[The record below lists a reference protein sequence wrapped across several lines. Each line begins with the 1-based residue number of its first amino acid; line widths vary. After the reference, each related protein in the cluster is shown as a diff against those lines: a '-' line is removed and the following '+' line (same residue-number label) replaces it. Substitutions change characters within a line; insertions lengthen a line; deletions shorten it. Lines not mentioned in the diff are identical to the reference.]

1 MSSHRKP
8 EINPAQ
14 AVAAAA
20 KAAAERAAAA
30 ASAAS
35 AVGCVASKPPLYHR
49 EYSQDRDRLF
59 ALHLRPARPLTR
71 ANAVVVPKT
80 PDQAS
85 TSYPAPKRRFL
96 LGKILDIFHKCF

>member
-8 EINPAQ
+8 EMNPAQ

-35 AVGCVASKPPLYHR
+35 AVGCGARGSYHR

-71 ANAVVVPKT
+71 SNAVVNPKT

-85 TSYPAPKRRFL
+85 TSYPAFNRK
-96 LGKILDIFHKCF
+96 FHFS

>member
-1 MSSHRKP
+1 MSSRTGSKT
-8 EINPAQ
+8 ELNPQ
-14 AVAAAA
+14 AMAAAA
-20 KAAAERAAAA
+20 AAAAERAAAA

-35 AVGCVASKPPLYHR
+35 AVGCGASKPPMYHR

-71 ANAVVVPKT
+71 SNAVVVPKT

-85 TSYPAPKRRFL
+85 TPYTAFFTTSYFL
-96 LGKILDIFHKCF
+96 TF